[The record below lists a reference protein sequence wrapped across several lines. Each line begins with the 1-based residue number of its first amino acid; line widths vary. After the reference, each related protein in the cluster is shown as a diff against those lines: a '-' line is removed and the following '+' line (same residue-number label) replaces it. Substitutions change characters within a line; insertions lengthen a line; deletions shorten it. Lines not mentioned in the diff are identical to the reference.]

1 MNYIKHLTGFFEK
14 VSADYDLNP
23 THISLYMAIFQLWN
37 QNRFQNPI
45 SISRDELMRIS
56 KIASTATYHK
66 CMKDLTDREYV
77 IYKPSFNPFKG
88 SILEVCKL
96 DFYTKPVPKKE
107 LKKHATKSKNDQVI
121 EQVDEQ
127 VSKQALNKHQTSSK
141 HVPYINN
148 INNTN
153 IINLAKQEI
162 SKNEK
167 KSIFT
172 NSIFD
177 EVQESDLKIE
187 NEKEM
192 LAFDKTDKKQTEK
205 SCQKKLREKKK
216 SNLDSPTP
224 TENNFET
231 GGKKK
236 DEKNS
241 AVISSEVEKPISK
254 QSKPTLEEAQIYFL
268 EKNFTEIEAQRFFN
282 YFESNGWLVGGRTK
296 MKDWKA
302 AARNWMLNARKFE
315 NKTNASVQTEPKT
328 INLNPKHLHVTNQ
341 KNYGEAL

>member
-45 SISRDELMRIS
+45 IISRDELMRIS

-66 CMKDLTDREYV
+66 CMKDLTERGYV

-88 SILEVCKL
+88 SILEVCNL

-107 LKKHATKSKNDQVI
+107 LKKHATKSKIDQVI

-127 VSKQALNKHQTSSK
+127 LTKQALNKHQTSSK
-141 HVPYINN
+141 HVPYINI

-153 IINLAKQEI
+153 SINLDKQEI
-162 SKNEK
+162 SKNENK
-167 KSIFT
+167 LNFT

-177 EVQESDLKIE
+177 EVQESDLKV
-187 NEKEM
+187 EKE
-192 LAFDKTDKKQTEK
+192 KQKCHAELVEV
-205 SCQKKLREKKK
+205 KLREIKKK
-216 SNLDSPTP
+216 V
-224 TENNFET
+224 EI
-231 GGKKK
+231 
-236 DEKNS
+236 EKT
-241 AVISSEVEKPISK
+241 
-254 QSKPTLEEAQIYFL
+254 KPTLEETQIYFL
-268 EKNFTEIEAQRFFN
+268 EKNFPEIEAQRFFN

-302 AARNWMLNARKFE
+302 AARNWMLNSKKFFK
-315 NKTNASVQTEPKT
+315 NQITDSASSSRAQSRESLLVP
-328 INLNPKHLHVTNQ
+328 NHLHVTNQ

>member
-14 VSADYDLNP
+14 VSVDYDLNP

-88 SILEVCKL
+88 SILEVCNL

-107 LKKHATKSKNDQVI
+107 LKKRATKSKNDQVI
-121 EQVDEQ
+121 EQVNEQ
-127 VSKQALNKHQTSSK
+127 VTKQALNKHQTSSK

-153 IINLAKQEI
+153 IINIAKQENL
-162 SKNEK
+162 KNEK
-167 KSIFT
+167 KLIFT

-177 EVQESDLKIE
+177 EVQESDLKV
-187 NEKEM
+187 EKE
-192 LAFDKTDKKQTEK
+192 KE
-205 SCQKKLREKKK
+205 KKLREKKK
-216 SNLDSPTP
+216 KIEEAAL
-224 TENNFET
+224 
-231 GGKKK
+231 
-236 DEKNS
+236 
-241 AVISSEVEKPISK
+241 SSRA
-254 QSKPTLEEAQIYFL
+254 QSRPPKPTLEEAQIYFL
-268 EKNFTEIEAQRFFN
+268 EKKFPEVEAQRFFN

-302 AARNWMLNARKFE
+302 AARNWMLNTKKFG
-315 NKTNASVQTEPKT
+315 NKPNNSVRTETKT
-328 INLNPKHLHVTNQ
+328 INLNPNHLHVTNQ

>member
-88 SILEVCKL
+88 SILEVCNL

-107 LKKHATKSKNDQVI
+107 LKKRATKSKNDQVI
-121 EQVDEQ
+121 EQVNEQ
-127 VSKQALNKHQTSSK
+127 VTKQALNKHQTSSK

-153 IINLAKQEI
+153 IINIAKQENL
-162 SKNEK
+162 KNEK
-167 KSIFT
+167 KLIFT

-177 EVQESDLKIE
+177 EVQESDLKV
-187 NEKEM
+187 EKE
-192 LAFDKTDKKQTEK
+192 KE
-205 SCQKKLREKKK
+205 KKLREKKK
-216 SNLDSPTP
+216 KIEEAAL
-224 TENNFET
+224 
-231 GGKKK
+231 
-236 DEKNS
+236 
-241 AVISSEVEKPISK
+241 SSRA
-254 QSKPTLEEAQIYFL
+254 QSRPPKPTLEEAQIYFL
-268 EKNFTEIEAQRFFN
+268 EKKFPEVEAQRFFN

-302 AARNWMLNARKFE
+302 AARNWMLNTKKFG
-315 NKTNASVQTEPKT
+315 NKPNNSVRTETKT
-328 INLNPKHLHVTNQ
+328 INLNPNHLHVTNQ

>member
-66 CMKDLTDREYV
+66 CMKDLTDRGYV

-88 SILEVCKL
+88 SILEVCNL

-127 VSKQALNKHQTSSK
+127 VTKQALNKHQTSSK
-141 HVPYINN
+141 HVPYINI

-153 IINLAKQEI
+153 SINLDKQEI

-167 KSIFT
+167 KLNFT

-187 NEKEM
+187 KEKE
-192 LAFDKTDKKQTEK
+192 
-205 SCQKKLREKKK
+205 KKLREKKK
-216 SNLDSPTP
+216 NIGEAPLSCR
-224 TENNFET
+224 
-231 GGKKK
+231 
-236 DEKNS
+236 
-241 AVISSEVEKPISK
+241 AVACSDKSESRP
-254 QSKPTLEEAQIYFL
+254 SKPTLEETQIYFL

-302 AARNWMLNARKFE
+302 AARNWMLNTKKF
-315 NKTNASVQTEPKT
+315 NKSRHPELVEG
-328 INLNPKHLHVTNQ
+328 LNPNHLHVTNQ

>member
-66 CMKDLTDREYV
+66 CMKDLTEREYV

-88 SILEVCKL
+88 SILEVCNL

-107 LKKHATKSKNDQVI
+107 LKKHATKSKNNQVI

-127 VSKQALNKHQTSSK
+127 VTKQALNKHQTGSK
-141 HVPYINN
+141 HVPY

-167 KSIFT
+167 NSIFT
-172 NSIFD
+172 NSFFD
-177 EVQESDLKIE
+177 EVQESDLKV
-187 NEKEM
+187 EKE
-192 LAFDKTDKKQTEK
+192 KE
-205 SCQKKLREKKK
+205 KKLREKKK
-216 SNLDSPTP
+216 
-224 TENNFET
+224 
-231 GGKKK
+231 KK
-236 DEKNS
+236 DENH
-241 AVISSEVEKPISK
+241 SSITSSGVEKLVSK
-254 QSKPTLEEAQIYFL
+254 FIKPTLEETQIYFL
-268 EKNFTEIEAQRFFN
+268 EKSFTEIEAQRFFN

-302 AARNWMLNARKFE
+302 AARNWMLNARKFSK
-315 NKTNASVQTEPKT
+315 NDNTNSTLSVRAEACPNRSGSRT
-328 INLNPKHLHVTNQ
+328 INLNPNHLHVTNH

>member
-66 CMKDLTDREYV
+66 CMKDLTERGYV

-88 SILEVCKL
+88 SILEVCNL

-107 LKKHATKSKNDQVI
+107 LKKHATKSKNNQVI

-127 VSKQALNKHQTSSK
+127 LTEQALNKHQTSSK
-141 HVPYINN
+141 HVPYINI

-153 IINLAKQEI
+153 SINLDKQEI
-162 SKNEK
+162 SKNEEK
-167 KSIFT
+167 LISG
-172 NSIFD
+172 NSNFD
-177 EVQESDLKIE
+177 EVVETDLKE
-187 NEKEM
+187 E
-192 LAFDKTDKKQTEK
+192 
-205 SCQKKLREKKK
+205 KKLREKKK
-216 SNLDSPTP
+216 KFEINKTTP
-224 TENNFET
+224 
-231 GGKKK
+231 
-236 DEKNS
+236 S
-241 AVISSEVEKPISK
+241 
-254 QSKPTLEEAQIYFL
+254 LEETQIYFL
-268 EKNFTEIEAQRFFN
+268 EKNFPEIEAQRFFN

-302 AARNWMLNARKFE
+302 AARNWMLNTKKFKSRHPE
-315 NKTNASVQTEPKT
+315 LVEG
-328 INLNPKHLHVTNQ
+328 LNPNHLHVTNQ

>member
-14 VSADYDLNP
+14 VSVDYDLNP

-66 CMKDLTDREYV
+66 CMKDLTEREYV

-88 SILEVCKL
+88 SILEVCNL

-127 VSKQALNKHQTSSK
+127 VTKQALNKHQTSSK

-153 IINLAKQEI
+153 SINLAKQEI
-162 SKNEK
+162 SKNENK
-167 KSIFT
+167 LNFT

-177 EVQESDLKIE
+177 EVQESDLKVE
-187 NEKEM
+187 LKE
-192 LAFDKTDKKQTEK
+192 E
-205 SCQKKLREKKK
+205 KKLREKKK
-216 SNLDSPTP
+216 KV
-224 TENNFET
+224 EI
-231 GGKKK
+231 
-236 DEKNS
+236 EK
-241 AVISSEVEKPISK
+241 
-254 QSKPTLEEAQIYFL
+254 SKPTLEETQIYFL
-268 EKNFTEIEAQRFFN
+268 EKKFPEVEAQRFFN

-302 AARNWMLNARKFE
+302 AARNWMLNTKKFTKNQITDSALSSRAQSRE
-315 NKTNASVQTEPKT
+315 SLLVPN
-328 INLNPKHLHVTNQ
+328 HLHVTNQ

>member
-66 CMKDLTDREYV
+66 CMKDLTEREYV

-88 SILEVCKL
+88 SILEVCNL

-107 LKKHATKSKNDQVI
+107 LKKLTTSSKNDQVI
-121 EQVDEQ
+121 EQVT
-127 VSKQALNKHQTSSK
+127 KQALNKHQTSSK
-141 HVPYINN
+141 HVPYINI

-153 IINLAKQEI
+153 SINLDKQEI

-167 KSIFT
+167 KLNFT

-177 EVQESDLKIE
+177 EVEETGLKVE
-187 NEKEM
+187 LKE
-192 LAFDKTDKKQTEK
+192 E
-205 SCQKKLREKKK
+205 KKLREKKK
-216 SNLDSPTP
+216 
-224 TENNFET
+224 
-231 GGKKK
+231 K
-236 DEKNS
+236 
-241 AVISSEVEKPISK
+241 VEISK
-254 QSKPTLEEAQIYFL
+254 ATPSFEETQIYFL
-268 EKNFTEIEAQRFFN
+268 EKNFPEIEAQRFFN

-302 AARNWMLNARKFE
+302 AARNWILNAKKFSKNE
-315 NKTNASVQTEPKT
+315 NSSSALSVRAESRT
-328 INLNPKHLHVTNQ
+328 INLNPNHLHVTNK

>member
-14 VSADYDLNP
+14 VSVDYDLNP

-66 CMKDLTDREYV
+66 CMKDLTEREYV

-88 SILEVCKL
+88 SILEVCNL

-107 LKKHATKSKNDQVI
+107 LKKRATKSKNDQVI
-121 EQVDEQ
+121 EQVNEQ
-127 VSKQALNKHQTSSK
+127 VTKQALNKHQTSSK

-153 IINLAKQEI
+153 IINIAKQENL
-162 SKNEK
+162 KNEK
-167 KSIFT
+167 KLIFT

-177 EVQESDLKIE
+177 EVQESDLKLELETEI
-187 NEKEM
+187 KE
-192 LAFDKTDKKQTEK
+192 E
-205 SCQKKLREKKK
+205 KKLREKKK
-216 SNLDSPTP
+216 KV
-224 TENNFET
+224 EI
-231 GGKKK
+231 
-236 DEKNS
+236 EKT
-241 AVISSEVEKPISK
+241 
-254 QSKPTLEEAQIYFL
+254 KPTLEETQIYFL
-268 EKNFTEIEAQRFFN
+268 EKNFSEIEAQRFFN

-302 AARNWMLNARKFE
+302 AARNWMLNAKKFTKNQITDSALSSRAQSRE
-315 NKTNASVQTEPKT
+315 SLLVPN
-328 INLNPKHLHVTNQ
+328 HLHVTNQ

>member
-66 CMKDLTDREYV
+66 CMKDLTEREYV

-88 SILEVCKL
+88 SILEVCNL
-96 DFYTKPVPKKE
+96 DFYSKPVPKKE
-107 LKKHATKSKNDQVI
+107 LKKRATKSKNDQVI
-121 EQVDEQ
+121 EQVNEQ
-127 VSKQALNKHQTSSK
+127 VTKQALNKHQTSSK

-167 KSIFT
+167 KLIFT

-177 EVQESDLKIE
+177 EVEEKDLKVE
-187 NEKEM
+187 LKE
-192 LAFDKTDKKQTEK
+192 E
-205 SCQKKLREKKK
+205 KKLREKKK
-216 SNLDSPTP
+216 KV
-224 TENNFET
+224 EI
-231 GGKKK
+231 
-236 DEKNS
+236 EK
-241 AVISSEVEKPISK
+241 
-254 QSKPTLEEAQIYFL
+254 SKPTLEETQIYFL

-302 AARNWMLNARKFE
+302 AARNWMLNAKKFGDKP
-315 NKTNASVQTEPKT
+315 KTSVRTETKT
-328 INLNPKHLHVTNQ
+328 INLNPNHLHVTNQ

>member
-66 CMKDLTDREYV
+66 CMKDLTERGYV

-88 SILEVCKL
+88 SILEVCNL

-107 LKKHATKSKNDQVI
+107 LKKHATKSKNNQVI

-127 VSKQALNKHQTSSK
+127 LTEQALNKHQTSSK
-141 HVPYINN
+141 HVPYINI

-153 IINLAKQEI
+153 SINLDKQEI
-162 SKNEK
+162 SKNEEK
-167 KSIFT
+167 LISG
-172 NSIFD
+172 NSNFD
-177 EVQESDLKIE
+177 EVVETDLKVE
-187 NEKEM
+187 YEKEKCHAE
-192 LAFDKTDKKQTEK
+192 LVEV
-205 SCQKKLREKKK
+205 KLREIKKK
-216 SNLDSPTP
+216 V
-224 TENNFET
+224 EI
-231 GGKKK
+231 
-236 DEKNS
+236 EKT
-241 AVISSEVEKPISK
+241 
-254 QSKPTLEEAQIYFL
+254 KPTLEETQIYFL
-268 EKNFTEIEAQRFFN
+268 EKNFPEIEAQRFFN

-302 AARNWMLNARKFE
+302 AARNWMLNTKKFG
-315 NKTNASVQTEPKT
+315 NKPNNSDRTETKT
-328 INLNPKHLHVTNQ
+328 INLNPNHLHVTNQ

>member
-14 VSADYDLNP
+14 VSVDYDLNP

-66 CMKDLTDREYV
+66 CMKDLTEREYV

-88 SILEVCKL
+88 SILEVCNL
-96 DFYTKPVPKKE
+96 DFYSKPVPKKE
-107 LKKHATKSKNDQVI
+107 LKKRATKSKNDQVI
-121 EQVDEQ
+121 EQVNEQ
-127 VSKQALNKHQTSSK
+127 VTKQALNKHQTSSK

-153 IINLAKQEI
+153 SINIAKQENL
-162 SKNEK
+162 KNEK
-167 KSIFT
+167 KLIFT

-177 EVQESDLKIE
+177 EVQESDLKV
-187 NEKEM
+187 EKE
-192 LAFDKTDKKQTEK
+192 KE
-205 SCQKKLREKKK
+205 KKLREKKK
-216 SNLDSPTP
+216 KIEEAAL
-224 TENNFET
+224 
-231 GGKKK
+231 
-236 DEKNS
+236 
-241 AVISSEVEKPISK
+241 SSRA
-254 QSKPTLEEAQIYFL
+254 QSRPPKPTLEEAQIYFL
-268 EKNFTEIEAQRFFN
+268 ENKFPEVEAQRFFN

-302 AARNWMLNARKFE
+302 AARNWMLNTKKFG
-315 NKTNASVQTEPKT
+315 NKPNNSVRTETKT
-328 INLNPKHLHVTNQ
+328 INLNPNHLHVTNQ

>member
-66 CMKDLTDREYV
+66 CMKDLTERGYV

-88 SILEVCKL
+88 SILEVCNL

-107 LKKHATKSKNDQVI
+107 LKKHATKSKNNQVI

-127 VSKQALNKHQTSSK
+127 LTEQALNKHQTSSK
-141 HVPYINN
+141 HVPYINI

-153 IINLAKQEI
+153 SINLDKQEI
-162 SKNEK
+162 SKNEEK
-167 KSIFT
+167 LISG
-172 NSIFD
+172 NSNFD
-177 EVQESDLKIE
+177 EVVETDLKVE
-187 NEKEM
+187 YEKEKCHAE
-192 LAFDKTDKKQTEK
+192 LVEV
-205 SCQKKLREKKK
+205 KLREIKKK
-216 SNLDSPTP
+216 V
-224 TENNFET
+224 EI
-231 GGKKK
+231 
-236 DEKNS
+236 EKT
-241 AVISSEVEKPISK
+241 
-254 QSKPTLEEAQIYFL
+254 KPTLEETQIYFI
-268 EKNFTEIEAQRFFN
+268 EKNFPEIEAQRFFN

-302 AARNWMLNARKFE
+302 AARNWMLNTKKFKSRHPE
-315 NKTNASVQTEPKT
+315 LVEG
-328 INLNPKHLHVTNQ
+328 LNPNHLHVTNH

>member
-88 SILEVCKL
+88 SILEVCNL

-107 LKKHATKSKNDQVI
+107 LKKRATKSKNDQVI

-127 VSKQALNKHQTSSK
+127 LTKQALNKHQTSSK
-141 HVPYINN
+141 HVPYINI

-153 IINLAKQEI
+153 SINLDKQEI

-167 KSIFT
+167 NSIFT

-187 NEKEM
+187 KEK
-192 LAFDKTDKKQTEK
+192 
-205 SCQKKLREKKK
+205 QKKLREK
-216 SNLDSPTP
+216 N
-224 TENNFET
+224 
-231 GGKKK
+231 KKK
-236 DEKNS
+236 DENHCT
-241 AVISSEVEKPISK
+241 VTSSGCLSRPIGIEKLVSK
-254 QSKPTLEEAQIYFL
+254 FSKPTLEETQIYFL
-268 EKNFTEIEAQRFFN
+268 EKNFPEIEAQRFFN

-302 AARNWMLNARKFE
+302 AARNWMLNSKKFSK
-315 NKTNASVQTEPKT
+315 NQITESALSSRAQSREAVLVP
-328 INLNPKHLHVTNQ
+328 NHLHVTNQ

>member
-66 CMKDLTDREYV
+66 CMKDLTERGYV

-88 SILEVCKL
+88 SILEVCNL

-107 LKKHATKSKNDQVI
+107 LKKHATKSKNNQVI

-127 VSKQALNKHQTSSK
+127 LTEQALNKHQTSSK
-141 HVPYINN
+141 HVPYINI

-153 IINLAKQEI
+153 SINLDKQEI

-167 KSIFT
+167 NSIFT

-187 NEKEM
+187 KEKE
-192 LAFDKTDKKQTEK
+192 
-205 SCQKKLREKKK
+205 KKLREKKK

-231 GGKKK
+231 GGKKNFSN
-236 DEKNS
+236 DS
-241 AVISSEVEKPISK
+241 SVISSEVEKPISK

-328 INLNPKHLHVTNQ
+328 INLNPNHLHVTNQ

>member
-1 MNYIKHLTGFFEK
+1 
-14 VSADYDLNP
+14 
-23 THISLYMAIFQLWN
+23 
-37 QNRFQNPI
+37 
-45 SISRDELMRIS
+45 
-56 KIASTATYHK
+56 
-66 CMKDLTDREYV
+66 MKDLTEREYV

-88 SILEVCKL
+88 SILEVCNL

-107 LKKHATKSKNDQVI
+107 LKKRATKSKNDQVI

-127 VSKQALNKHQTSSK
+127 VTKQALNKHQTSSK

-153 IINLAKQEI
+153 SINIAKQEI

-167 KSIFT
+167 NSIFT

-187 NEKEM
+187 KEKE
-192 LAFDKTDKKQTEK
+192 
-205 SCQKKLREKKK
+205 KKLREKKK
-216 SNLDSPTP
+216 M
-224 TENNFET
+224 
-231 GGKKK
+231 K

-268 EKNFTEIEAQRFFN
+268 EKNFTEIEAQRF
-282 YFESNGWLVGGRTK
+282 YL
-296 MKDWKA
+296 
-302 AARNWMLNARKFE
+302 
-315 NKTNASVQTEPKT
+315 
-328 INLNPKHLHVTNQ
+328 
-341 KNYGEAL
+341 

>member
-66 CMKDLTDREYV
+66 CMKDLTEREYV

-88 SILEVCKL
+88 SILEVCNL
-96 DFYTKPVPKKE
+96 DFYSKPVPKKE
-107 LKKHATKSKNDQVI
+107 LKKRATKSKNDQVI
-121 EQVDEQ
+121 EQVNEQ
-127 VSKQALNKHQTSSK
+127 VTKQALNKHQTSSK

-153 IINLAKQEI
+153 IINIAKQENL
-162 SKNEK
+162 KNEK
-167 KSIFT
+167 KLIFT

-177 EVQESDLKIE
+177 EVQESDLKV
-187 NEKEM
+187 EKE
-192 LAFDKTDKKQTEK
+192 KE
-205 SCQKKLREKKK
+205 KKLREKKK
-216 SNLDSPTP
+216 KIEEAAL
-224 TENNFET
+224 
-231 GGKKK
+231 
-236 DEKNS
+236 
-241 AVISSEVEKPISK
+241 SSRA
-254 QSKPTLEEAQIYFL
+254 QSRPPKPTLEEAQIYFL
-268 EKNFTEIEAQRFFN
+268 EKKFPEVEAQRFFN

-302 AARNWMLNARKFE
+302 AARNWMLNTKKFG
-315 NKTNASVQTEPKT
+315 NKPNNSVRTETKT
-328 INLNPKHLHVTNQ
+328 INLNPNHLHVTNQ

>member
-66 CMKDLTDREYV
+66 CMKDLTEREYV

-88 SILEVCKL
+88 SILEVCNL

-107 LKKHATKSKNDQVI
+107 LKKRTTKSKNDQVI

-127 VSKQALNKHQTSSK
+127 VTKQALNKHQTSSK

-148 INNTN
+148 TN
-153 IINLAKQEI
+153 IINIAKQEN

-167 KSIFT
+167 KLNFT

-177 EVQESDLKIE
+177 EVEETDLKVE
-187 NEKEM
+187 LKE
-192 LAFDKTDKKQTEK
+192 
-205 SCQKKLREKKK
+205 EKKK
-216 SNLDSPTP
+216 KV
-224 TENNFET
+224 EI
-231 GGKKK
+231 
-236 DEKNS
+236 EK
-241 AVISSEVEKPISK
+241 
-254 QSKPTLEEAQIYFL
+254 SKPTLEETQFYFL
-268 EKNFTEIEAQRFFN
+268 EKNFPEIEAQRFFN

-302 AARNWMLNARKFE
+302 AARNWMLNTKKF
-315 NKTNASVQTEPKT
+315 NKSRHPELACPDHSGSRT
-328 INLNPKHLHVTNQ
+328 INLNPNHLHVTNH

>member
-66 CMKDLTDREYV
+66 CMKDLTEREYV

-88 SILEVCKL
+88 SILEVCNL

-107 LKKHATKSKNDQVI
+107 LKKHATKSKNNQVI

-127 VSKQALNKHQTSSK
+127 LTEQALNKHQTSSK
-141 HVPYINN
+141 HVPYINI

-153 IINLAKQEI
+153 SINLDKQEI
-162 SKNEK
+162 SKNEEK
-167 KSIFT
+167 LISG
-172 NSIFD
+172 NSNFD
-177 EVQESDLKIE
+177 EVVETDLKVE
-187 NEKEM
+187 YEKEKCHAE
-192 LAFDKTDKKQTEK
+192 LVEV
-205 SCQKKLREKKK
+205 KLREKKK
-216 SNLDSPTP
+216 KNF
-224 TENNFET
+224 ENNLV
-231 GGKKK
+231 
-236 DEKNS
+236 DNDL
-241 AVISSEVEKPISK
+241 SSRA
-254 QSKPTLEEAQIYFL
+254 QSRPPKPTLEEAQIYFL
-268 EKNFTEIEAQRFFN
+268 EKGFTEIEAQRFFN

-302 AARNWMLNARKFE
+302 AARNWMLNAKKFSKNE
-315 NKTNASVQTEPKT
+315 NKNTTLSSRAQSRESVLVP
-328 INLNPKHLHVTNQ
+328 NHLHVTNK

>member
-14 VSADYDLNP
+14 VSTDYELNP

-66 CMKDLTDREYV
+66 CMRDLTEREYV
-77 IYKPSFNPFKG
+77 NYKPSFNPFKG
-88 SILEVCKL
+88 SILEVCNL

-107 LKKHATKSKNDQVI
+107 LKKLKTPSNNNQVI

-127 VSKQALNKHQTSSK
+127 VTKQALNKHQTSSK

-167 KSIFT
+167 KLIFT

-177 EVQESDLKIE
+177 EVEEKDLKVE
-187 NEKEM
+187 LKE
-192 LAFDKTDKKQTEK
+192 E
-205 SCQKKLREKKK
+205 KKLREKKK
-216 SNLDSPTP
+216 KV
-224 TENNFET
+224 EI
-231 GGKKK
+231 
-236 DEKNS
+236 EK
-241 AVISSEVEKPISK
+241 
-254 QSKPTLEEAQIYFL
+254 SKPTLEETQIYFL
-268 EKNFTEIEAQRFFN
+268 EKKFPEVEAQRFFN

-302 AARNWMLNARKFE
+302 AARNWMLNTKKFTK
-315 NKTNASVQTEPKT
+315 NQITDSVLSSRAQSRESLLVP
-328 INLNPKHLHVTNQ
+328 NHLHVTNQ

>member
-66 CMKDLTDREYV
+66 CMKDLTERGYV

-88 SILEVCKL
+88 SILEVCNL

-127 VSKQALNKHQTSSK
+127 VTKQALNKHQTSSK

-153 IINLAKQEI
+153 TINLDKQEI

-167 KSIFT
+167 KSIFR

-177 EVQESDLKIE
+177 EVQESDLKVE
-187 NEKEM
+187 EEKE
-192 LAFDKTDKKQTEK
+192 
-205 SCQKKLREKKK
+205 KKLREKKK
-216 SNLDSPTP
+216 KV
-224 TENNFET
+224 EI
-231 GGKKK
+231 
-236 DEKNS
+236 EK
-241 AVISSEVEKPISK
+241 
-254 QSKPTLEEAQIYFL
+254 SKPTLEETQIYFL

-302 AARNWMLNARKFE
+302 AARNWMLNAKKFTKNQITDSALSSRAQSRE
-315 NKTNASVQTEPKT
+315 SLLVPN
-328 INLNPKHLHVTNQ
+328 HLHVTNQ

>member
-107 LKKHATKSKNDQVI
+107 LKKRATKSKNNQVI
-121 EQVDEQ
+121 EQVNEQ
-127 VSKQALNKHQTSSK
+127 VTKQALNKHQTSSK
-141 HVPYINN
+141 HVPYINI

-153 IINLAKQEI
+153 SINLDKQEI
-162 SKNEK
+162 SKNEEK
-167 KSIFT
+167 LISG
-172 NSIFD
+172 NSNFD
-177 EVQESDLKIE
+177 EVVETDLKVE
-187 NEKEM
+187 YEKEKCHAE
-192 LAFDKTDKKQTEK
+192 LVEV
-205 SCQKKLREKKK
+205 KLREIKKK
-216 SNLDSPTP
+216 V
-224 TENNFET
+224 EI
-231 GGKKK
+231 
-236 DEKNS
+236 EKT
-241 AVISSEVEKPISK
+241 
-254 QSKPTLEEAQIYFL
+254 KPTLEETQIYFL
-268 EKNFTEIEAQRFFN
+268 EKNFPEIEAQRFFN

-302 AARNWMLNARKFE
+302 AARNWMLNAKKFKSRHPE
-315 NKTNASVQTEPKT
+315 LVEG
-328 INLNPKHLHVTNQ
+328 LNPNHLHVTNQ

>member
-66 CMKDLTDREYV
+66 CMKDLTEREYV

-88 SILEVCKL
+88 SILEVCNL

-107 LKKHATKSKNDQVI
+107 LKKRATKSKNDQVI
-121 EQVDEQ
+121 EQVNEQ
-127 VSKQALNKHQTSSK
+127 VTKQALNKHQTSSK

-153 IINLAKQEI
+153 IINIAKQENL
-162 SKNEK
+162 KNEK
-167 KSIFT
+167 KLIFT

-187 NEKEM
+187 KEKE
-192 LAFDKTDKKQTEK
+192 
-205 SCQKKLREKKK
+205 KKLREKKK
-216 SNLDSPTP
+216 KIEEAPL
-224 TENNFET
+224 
-231 GGKKK
+231 
-236 DEKNS
+236 
-241 AVISSEVEKPISK
+241 SSRAKSRPP
-254 QSKPTLEEAQIYFL
+254 KPTLEETQIYFL
-268 EKNFTEIEAQRFFN
+268 EKKFPEVEAQRFFN

-302 AARNWMLNARKFE
+302 AARNWMLNTKKFG
-315 NKTNASVQTEPKT
+315 NKPNNSVRTETKT
-328 INLNPKHLHVTNQ
+328 INLNPNHLHVTNQ

>member
-56 KIASTATYHK
+56 KISSTATYHK
-66 CMKDLTDREYV
+66 CMKDLTERGYV

-88 SILEVCKL
+88 SILEVCNL

-107 LKKHATKSKNDQVI
+107 LKKRSTKSKNDQVI
-121 EQVDEQ
+121 EQVNEQ
-127 VSKQALNKHQTSSK
+127 VTKQALNKHQTSSK
-141 HVPYINN
+141 HVPYIN
-148 INNTN
+148 ILNNTN
-153 IINLAKQEI
+153 SINLDKQEI

-167 KSIFT
+167 KLNFT

-177 EVQESDLKIE
+177 EVVEMDLKE
-187 NEKEM
+187 E
-192 LAFDKTDKKQTEK
+192 
-205 SCQKKLREKKK
+205 KKLREKKK
-216 SNLDSPTP
+216 
-224 TENNFET
+224 
-231 GGKKK
+231 K
-236 DEKNS
+236 
-241 AVISSEVEKPISK
+241 VEINKTRPS
-254 QSKPTLEEAQIYFL
+254 LEETQIYFL
-268 EKNFTEIEAQRFFN
+268 EKNFSEVEAQRFFN

-302 AARNWMLNARKFE
+302 AARNWMLNAKKFSK
-315 NKTNASVQTEPKT
+315 NDNSSSALSVRAESRT
-328 INLNPKHLHVTNQ
+328 INLNPNHLHVTNQ

>member
-66 CMKDLTDREYV
+66 CMKDLTEREYV

-88 SILEVCKL
+88 SILEVCNL

-107 LKKHATKSKNDQVI
+107 LKKRTTKSKNDQVI

-127 VSKQALNKHQTSSK
+127 VTKQALNKHQTSSK

-167 KSIFT
+167 KLNFT

-177 EVQESDLKIE
+177 EVQESDLKLELETEI
-187 NEKEM
+187 KE
-192 LAFDKTDKKQTEK
+192 E
-205 SCQKKLREKKK
+205 KKLREKKK
-216 SNLDSPTP
+216 KV
-224 TENNFET
+224 EI
-231 GGKKK
+231 
-236 DEKNS
+236 EK
-241 AVISSEVEKPISK
+241 
-254 QSKPTLEEAQIYFL
+254 SKPTLEETQIYFL

-302 AARNWMLNARKFE
+302 AARNWMLNAKKFSKNE
-315 NKTNASVQTEPKT
+315 NKNTTLSSRAQSRESVLVP
-328 INLNPKHLHVTNQ
+328 NHLHVTNQ